1 MIWNFMKKI
10 QKKLFLSAQLKEDT
24 YEIHEFTYGKEQ
36 AFRFLSK
43 DSTEQLLEAFENR
56 KNRAF

>member
-1 MIWNFMKKI
+1 MKKI
-10 QKKLFLSAQLKEDT
+10 QKKLFLSAQLKEET